1 MKRCDHCSEWF
12 EPKYEGVKLCFSC
25 FKKRERALAE
35 YDDLKREIDSL
46 RGQLDRI
53 AWLYGECI
61 AENLVP
67 RETSPIPPD
76 KLRMLIQL
84 AHPDKHGNSPA
95 ANDITSWLLS
105 LRKNRAA

>member
-1 MKRCDHCSEWF
+1 MTTCAHCGEWF
-12 EPKYEGVKLCFSC
+12 TPKYENLKLCLTC
-25 FKKRERALAE
+25 YRKRERALE
-35 YDDLKREIDSL
+35 MIDSVE
-46 RGQLDRI
+46 RDRDQWRDLACAQHNRIYALEAQHEI
-53 AWLYGECI
+53 A
-61 AENLVP
+61 AE
-67 RETSPIPPD
+67 SQPIPPD